1 MTTYAHIRRSKDK
14 QDEASQREKIRQW
27 AEREK
32 TKIDEWDSD
41 AQGGGIAW
49 QKRGLG
55 QLLDR
60 AKAGDMIV
68 VSEISRIARSTVGV
82 LSFLEAAVER
92 DIGITAIDVGIKLDG
107 SMAAN
112 VIATAFGMA
121 AQIERY
127 LLRSRTKAALD
138 ARKEKGLPVGRQP
151 GSLGRNNKLAG
162 KEKQINDLLAAKVS
176 KSAIARILE
185 VSRQTLH
192 TYLSQREGV
201 KNENEM
207 G

>member
-1 MTTYAHIRRSKDK
+1 MKTYAHIRRSKDK

-32 TKIDEWDSD
+32 AQIDEWDSD
-41 AQGGGIAW
+41 AAGGGIAW

-55 QLLDR
+55 SLLT
-60 AKAGDMIV
+60 KMQPGDMLV

-82 LSFLEAAVER
+82 LSFLEAAIDL
-92 DIGITAIDVGIKLDG
+92 DIGVTAIDVGIKLDG

-112 VIATAFGMA
+112 VVATAFGMA

-138 ARKEKGLPVGRQP
+138 ARKEAGLPVGRQP
-151 GSLGRNNKLAG
+151 GSLGKSNKLAG
-162 KEKQINDLLAAKVS
+162 KEKEVTELLAKKIS
-176 KSAIARILE
+176 KAAIARMLG
-185 VSRQTLH
+185 VSRMTVH
-192 TYLSQREGV
+192 TFCKQLGDQQ
-201 KNENEM
+201 NETSM
-207 G
+207 D